1 MDNFKIIYR
10 ILKSLE
16 ASLDFEET
24 DVSAISPEKL
34 GVTKARW
41 EQLLIMMQERGIS
54 KGLSAQG
61 QQERTND
68 TL

>member
-1 MDNFKIIYR
+1 MDNFKSIYR